1 MYRGS
6 ADVCIEAGIYR
17 HMYVLRQIY
26 TDVCMYRGRYIEAD
40 VCIQMY
46 VYRCLYTCILLFIA
60 HKRVKGLRVKG
71 FRVKGCRVKVFELLY
86 TNSK

>member
-40 VCIQMY
+40 VCIQ
-46 VYRCLYTCILLFIA
+46 VPLYLYPLVHCPQ
-60 HKRVKGLRVKG
+60 KGQRLKG
-71 FRVKGCRVKVFELLY
+71 QRLKGQRL
-86 TNSK
+86 